1 MSSKA
6 AVIALAGL
14 RLQVRDVARSTS
26 FYTQAWGL
34 EAVGSY
40 GGSVMLRAR
49 GKSHHVLEIVEGGSA
64 RLLGINLEV
73 ANRASVD
80 VLVEQSAALGHA
92 VARRPGALDEASGGG
107 YGATIVG
114 LEGLHIV
121 LQCEQIRNSALP
133 LDASKPSCLTHAV
146 LNSSMVERHVAF
158 FIEVLGFKVSDVT
171 ARMSFLR
178 CGSAHHSIA
187 FAQGKAMSL
196 NHAAFEMDDIDGLM
210 YGSGRLI
217 ENGHAIEWGPGRHG
231 PGNNVFCYFIDP
243 DGFAVEYTTGM
254 EQIEN
259 DDYQARDA
267 DYWTNFP
274 RRPCRWGVARKPS
287 DNIAFAFSGSGEF
300 Q

>member
-14 RLQVRDVARSTS
+14 RLQVRDLARSKR

-34 EAVGSY
+34 VEVGGSL
-40 GGSVMLRAR
+40 GSVMLRAR
-49 GKSHHVLEIVEGGSA
+49 SERHHALEIVEGDSA
-64 RLLGINLEV
+64 RLIGIDLEV
-73 ANRASVD
+73 RNRENVD
-80 VLVEQSAALGHA
+80 ALVENSAALGC
-92 VARRPGALDEASGGG
+92 VIARRPGLLDDASGGG
-107 YGATIVG
+107 YGASIVG

-121 LQCEQIRNSALP
+121 LHCEQVRNSALP
-133 LDASKPSCLTHAV
+133 PDGSKPSCLTHVV
-146 LNSSMVERHVAF
+146 LNSSMVDRQVTF
-158 FIEVLGFKVSDVT
+158 FAEVLGFKISDVT

-178 CGSAHHSIA
+178 CDSAHHSIA
-187 FAQGKAMSL
+187 FAHGEAMSL

-217 ENGHAIEWGPGRHG
+217 ENDHAIEWGPGRHG
-231 PGNNVFCYFIDP
+231 PGNNIFCYFIDP

-254 EQIEN
+254 EQIE
-259 DDYQARDA
+259 DDGYQARDT

-287 DNIAFAFSGSGEF
+287 DNITFAFSGRGES